1 MKSLS
6 RVQLGNTMDCSLPGS
21 SVHGIFQ
28 ARVLEWGAISFSRDL
43 TNPGI
48 EARSPALQADSLPSE
63 PPGKQFYDPAI
74 PFLDIYLTKTD
85 TLIGKDA
92 CTLMF
97 IVALFIIAK
106 ERKQ

>member
-1 MKSLS
+1 
-6 RVQLGNTMDCSLPGS
+6 MDCSLPGS
-21 SVHGIFQ
+21 TVHGILQ
-28 ARVLEWGAISFSRDL
+28 VIVLQCVPISFSRDL

-48 EARSPALQADSLPSE
+48 EARPPALQADSLPSE
-63 PPGKQFYDPAI
+63 PPGKQSYDPAI
-74 PFLDIYLTKTD
+74 PFLDIYMTKTD
-85 TLIGKDA
+85 TLIGKDL